1 LQAWSDAY
9 KAAHPPGVTS
19 DVAKVERKIETNK
32 KNPRNLSQ
40 KVLNGGLDGVLT
52 RER

>member
-1 LQAWSDAY
+1 MHIKPLTHQ
-9 KAAHPPGVTS
+9 GVTS
-19 DVAKVERKIETNK
+19 DAAKIDRKIETNK